1 MTKWLNNATKWQ
13 NEDGKRQY
21 FKKQMTKTDD
31 MRILNNKSKKIL
43 KKEVSDDWK
52 YDVSTFV
59 D

>member
-1 MTKWLNNATKWQ
+1 MKMEKDSIL
-13 NEDGKRQY
+13 
-21 FKKQMTKTDD
+21 KKQMTKTDR
-31 MRILNNKSKKIL
+31 MRILNNKSKKIF